1 MKPQKIGLLVASV
14 IFMLV
19 ALGHLSRFVRPFQ
32 VMIGS
37 HPIGRM
43 LSLVVAMVA
52 IALGVWLGM
61 LACCC
66 DKKEE
71 TPPQPKA

>member
-1 MKPQKIGLLVASV
+1 MKPQKMGLLVASV

-19 ALGHLSRFVRPFQ
+19 GLGHLSRFVRPFQ

-37 HPIGRM
+37 HSIGPM
-43 LSLVVAMVA
+43 LSLAVAVVA
-52 IALGVWLGM
+52 IALSVWLGM
-61 LACCC
+61 LACAC

-71 TPPQPKA
+71 APAQPKA